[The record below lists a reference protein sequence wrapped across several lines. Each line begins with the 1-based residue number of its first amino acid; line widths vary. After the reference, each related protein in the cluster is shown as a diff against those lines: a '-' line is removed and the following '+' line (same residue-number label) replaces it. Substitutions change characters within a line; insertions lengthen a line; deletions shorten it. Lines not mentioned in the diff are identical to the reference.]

1 MDIHKGGG
9 NAVLGQCM
17 GQQVVR
23 AAIKGALGDNV
34 LSCLGQR
41 LDRVGNGGCARRPP
55 PGRRFPPP
63 RQLFAHPAPLGW
75 RWSVGRRCCLVPPDG
90 TEPPRGRRCER
101 HRMWS
106 DKWAPPGV
114 RGWVGRFLARMELQ
128 GFKAM
133 ERNMGHFASPLF
145 VVSIWKDAFPDN
157 EKVREDSKLPDRKK
171 RRLPHRSGKKR
182 RHAKQPGPLFC
193 PGVQHSST
201 AKIGSQQGIEM
212 KPHVLPSFLIS
223 LFLWDFMVCIIAFL

>member
-1 MDIHKGGG
+1 
-9 NAVLGQCM
+9 M
-17 GQQVVR
+17 GSEMCIR
-23 AAIKGALGDNV
+23 D
-34 LSCLGQR
+34 
-41 LDRVGNGGCARRPP
+41 
-55 PGRRFPPP
+55 
-63 RQLFAHPAPLGW
+63 
-75 RWSVGRRCCLVPPDG
+75 RCCLVPPDG

-106 DKWAPPGV
+106 DKWAPPG
-114 RGWVGRFLARMELQ
+114 RPWLGRPFPGPHGAA
-128 GFKAM
+128 GFQSDGK
-133 ERNMGHFASPLF
+133 EYGTFCISSFRCVNLEGR
-145 VVSIWKDAFPDN
+145 FPDN

-223 LFLWDFMVCIIAFL
+223 LFLWDFMACIIAFL